1 MTKKSKKAPTF
12 KYGIEITKPW
22 SKEMYAH
29 NDLVADKM
37 KQKIVNSIVKNQNDF
52 DKLNELMDLCGGIKF
67 GDGYTIDD
75 LYSAVHDEVDCVQN
89 YALNEYYSYYV
100 EQGLVEKV
108 DLEFIGYEK
117 L

>member
-29 NDLVADKM
+29 NDLVAEKM
-37 KQKIVNSIVKNQNDF
+37 KQNIVDSIVKNQNDF

-75 LYSAVHDEVDCVQN
+75 LYAAVHDEVDCVQN
-89 YALNEYYSYYV
+89 YALNEYYSYYA